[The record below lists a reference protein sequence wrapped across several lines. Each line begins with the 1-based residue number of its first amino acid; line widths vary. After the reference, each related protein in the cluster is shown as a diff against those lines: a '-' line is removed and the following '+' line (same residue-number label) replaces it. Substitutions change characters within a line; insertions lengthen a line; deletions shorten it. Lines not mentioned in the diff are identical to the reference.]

1 MCERKRALKYIAIY
15 NYLNRYHT
23 YYFGLKSNVF
33 IWQKKTLVQFVFF
46 YYILN
51 LWENLDTGEV
61 DFCII

>member
-1 MCERKRALKYIAIY
+1 MFSY
-15 NYLNRYHT
+15 
-23 YYFGLKSNVF
+23 G
-33 IWQKKTLVQFVFF
+33 KKNSCKVRFF